1 MKFDYL
7 NRSLD
12 ISPGP
17 VGAVFLQTLKSNAK
31 KVFLLGT
38 ALDTITRLPN
48 YFFNLH
54 EPHHRCEFSDF
65 FGVPFWHKRYKHGSA
80 PRPVGSVC
88 NRTGP
93 DAGILKTSKP
103 LHSFLQRKPRSQA
116 QNAPAENHCLD
127 TRGAEGVQKEID
139 LFGNP
144 TSFLLKVRFGF
155 KPNLLC
161 LGPQGHLS

>member
-12 ISPGP
+12 ISPDS

-54 EPHHRCEFSDF
+54 KP
-65 FGVPFWHKRYKHGSA
+65 
-80 PRPVGSVC
+80 
-88 NRTGP
+88 NRTT
-93 DAGILKTSKP
+93 A
-103 LHSFLQRKPRSQA
+103 
-116 QNAPAENHCLD
+116 
-127 TRGAEGVQKEID
+127 KEITELILQSSSTAPD
-139 LFGNP
+139 LKKKIQKFRQ
-144 TSFLLKVRFGF
+144 SD
-155 KPNLLC
+155 NLY
-161 LGPQGHLS
+161 